1 MNTISFSLSL
11 LHLEDSSSDCGKNAE
26 YSKEDPV
33 TEEIKFW
40 KFRELPVEVRLM
52 IWKEVCFKPRIIDIW
67 GKSIRSLW
75 PFGDDTWFEADIFPY
90 PPVRPFV
97 YRSYSR
103 IPSILHV
110 SREARNAGLKHYSLE
125 FGTSWSL
132 WHSTSDTR
140 NIYIYRGQIYVN
152 WSCDVIFPI
161 TYHPNPTLMW
171 ERLHKM
177 EPQFQNVILADYTI
191 GRHPF
196 DPKHISLQKMNAA
209 FQIPGFSLFRLRST
223 CNCHGKYGP

>member
-1 MNTISFSLSL
+1 MKIFTLAHSGSRKTPRFFSQITRIQRFAIIATLYYQLIISTMNTISFSLSL
-11 LHLEDSSSDCGKNAE
+11 LHLEDSSSDYGKNAE

-97 YRSYSR
+97 HRSYSR

-110 SREARNAGLKHYSLE
+110 SREARSAGLKHYSLE

-140 NIYIYRGQIYVN
+140 NI
-152 WSCDVIFPI
+152 
-161 TYHPNPTLMW
+161 
-171 ERLHKM
+171 
-177 EPQFQNVILADYTI
+177 
-191 GRHPF
+191 
-196 DPKHISLQKMNAA
+196 
-209 FQIPGFSLFRLRST
+209 
-223 CNCHGKYGP
+223 